1 MATYAAV
8 DGSRL
13 AGALADIPL
22 VRERL
27 GGAPPS
33 WRIREVGDGN
43 LNLVFIVEGNRD
55 GVVVKQALPYVRL
68 VGESWPLPLE
78 RSWFEYRALTEQAR
92 HAPGLTPEVFHF
104 DRAQAMIVM
113 EYLRPH
119 VIMRKGLIRGIEYP
133 RFASDIAEFLAATL
147 FNTSALAGTAADHKA
162 RVELFAPNTA
172 LCKITEDLVFTDPYR
187 EAPLNRWTRPWLD
200 AQKQA
205 FERDSALK
213 VAAQTLKL
221 KFMTSAEALI
231 HGDLHT
237 GSIMAT
243 SENTRVIDPEFA
255 FIGPMGFDVGAVIG
269 NLLLAYF
276 AQSGHE
282 AAPHARGRLPR
293 MDTRASRARLV
304 GVPRSL
310 SRLVARGAFRR
321 RLSREPLSVRRR
333 PRGDGEGAGPIRAGF
348 VRRYIGLRGG
358 QNDPPDPR
366 PRPCRGPR
374 IDRRPRAAGA
384 VRSEGAEARRRARGR
399 RQGVRWH
406 RRCDQRGAGSSRCGR
421 MSGRLASMQMAA
433 SVAIAAALLLAAMA
447 RAQALAGGRVLTPMD
462 VVAIRIVDHPDL
474 DWTVRVEPDGTI
486 NFPYVGRIKAA
497 GLTEDDLA
505 RTVER
510 RLVALKII
518 AEP

>member
-13 AGALADIPL
+13 AGALGEIHA

-27 GGAPPS
+27 GGAPSS

-78 RSWFEYRALTEQAR
+78 RSWFEYRALIEQAR

-133 RFASDIAEFLAATL
+133 HFAGDIAEFLAATL
-147 FNTSALAGTAADHKA
+147 FNTSALAGTAAEHKA

-187 EAPLNRWTRPWLD
+187 EAPLNRWTRPYLD
-200 AQKQA
+200 ADKQA

-213 VAAQTLKL
+213 VAAQALKL

-243 SENTRVIDPEFA
+243 GEDTRVIDPEFA

-269 NLLLAYF
+269 NLFLAYF
-276 AQSGHE
+276 SQGGHE
-282 AAPHARGRLPR
+282 AGAHARDAYRTWILAQAEEVWSGFYERFLGLWRAASSGDAYPASLFPSDDDRAAMEKERGRFL
-293 MDTRASRARLV
+293 RALFEDSLGFAGAKMIRRILGLAHVEDLESIADPERRAKCETKALRLARELMLGASGFSSLADVTGAARAIEQQRSPSRAREAA
-304 GVPRSL
+304 GIASPS
-310 SRLVARGAFRR
+310 GARR
-321 RLSREPLSVRRR
+321 RLRRKITR
-333 PRGDGEGAGPIRAGF
+333 P
-348 VRRYIGLRGG
+348 
-358 QNDPPDPR
+358 
-366 PRPCRGPR
+366 
-374 IDRRPRAAGA
+374 
-384 VRSEGAEARRRARGR
+384 
-399 RQGVRWH
+399 
-406 RRCDQRGAGSSRCGR
+406 
-421 MSGRLASMQMAA
+421 
-433 SVAIAAALLLAAMA
+433 
-447 RAQALAGGRVLTPMD
+447 
-462 VVAIRIVDHPDL
+462 
-474 DWTVRVEPDGTI
+474 
-486 NFPYVGRIKAA
+486 K
-497 GLTEDDLA
+497 
-505 RTVER
+505 
-510 RLVALKII
+510 
-518 AEP
+518 